1 MDIDKVVKIRISV
14 RPLRWLVNV
23 IGGFML
29 LSMVAC
35 PAVTGNLPPPPVVR
49 ILSATEQAKLA
60 QVAFIELEIMSRPGT
75 AAGFPAKTVA
85 AALVQEA
92 HDVRLDPLFVLAVIE
107 AESNFDVEACSPS
120 KAKGLMQILPS
131 TFASLNPT
139 GSIFDPVEN
148 VRAGTRYLA
157 LLGTSFRRPESIL
170 MAYNGGPGRTSQYL
184 KAQAIGEDY
193 PISDEMR
200 TYPGKVMSKYKRLLA
215 KTGQK
220 PANAHKLFRV
230 TDAPVSM
237 ASIGKQP

>member
-1 MDIDKVVKIRISV
+1 MDIDKVVEIQFNV

-23 IGGFML
+23 LGGFML
-29 LSMVAC
+29 LSMAAC
-35 PAVTGNLPPPPVVR
+35 PAPIANLPPPPIVR
-49 ILSATEQAKLA
+49 ILSAAEQAKLE

-75 AAGFPAKTVA
+75 VTSFPAKAVA
-85 AALVQEA
+85 TILVHEA
-92 HDVRLDPLFVLAVIE
+92 HEARLDPLFVLAVIE
-107 AESNFDVEACSPS
+107 TESNFDLEACSPA

-148 VRAGTRYLA
+148 VRAGIRYLA

-170 MAYNGGPGRTSQYL
+170 MAYNGGPGRTTQYL
-184 KAQAIGEDY
+184 KAQAMGDYY

-200 TYPGKVMSKYKRLLA
+200 TYPYKVMSKYKRLLV
-215 KTGQK
+215 KTGQNS
-220 PANAHKLFRV
+220 AHAHKLFKV
-230 TDAPVSM
+230 PNTPLTV

>member
-1 MDIDKVVKIRISV
+1 
-14 RPLRWLVNV
+14 
-23 IGGFML
+23 
-29 LSMVAC
+29 
-35 PAVTGNLPPPPVVR
+35 
-49 ILSATEQAKLA
+49 
-60 QVAFIELEIMSRPGT
+60 
-75 AAGFPAKTVA
+75 
-85 AALVQEA
+85 
-92 HDVRLDPLFVLAVIE
+92 
-107 AESNFDVEACSPS
+107 
-120 KAKGLMQILPS
+120 MQILPS

-157 LLGTSFRRPESIL
+157 LLGASFRRPESIL

-184 KAQAIGEDY
+184 KAQAAGDYY

-200 TYPGKVMSKYKRLLA
+200 NYPWKVMSKYKRLLA

-230 TDAPVSM
+230 SNTPTMV

>member
-1 MDIDKVVKIRISV
+1 MDIDKTINIQV

-23 IGGFML
+23 LGAITL

-35 PAVTGNLPPPPVVR
+35 PATVHNPPPIKVM
-49 ILSATEQAKLA
+49 SAAERARAA
-60 QVAFIELEIMSRPGT
+60 QIEFIEREIMSRPGVV
-75 AAGFPAKTVA
+75 AGFPAKLVA

-92 HDVRLDPLFVLAVIE
+92 HSVRLDPLFILAVIE

-131 TFASLNPT
+131 TFASLNPK

-157 LLGTSFRRPESIL
+157 LLGGSFRRPESIL
-170 MAYNGGPGRTSQYL
+170 MAYNGGPSRATRYL
-184 KAQAIGEDY
+184 NAQVRGEDY

-200 TYPGKVMSKYKRLLA
+200 NYPHKVMSKYKRLLA
-215 KTGQK
+215 KVGQK
-220 PANAHKLFRV
+220 PANAHKLFRG
-230 TDAPVSM
+230 AAGPVM
-237 ASIGKQP
+237 VASAGKQP

>member
-1 MDIDKVVKIRISV
+1 MDIDKVVKIRINI

-23 IGGFML
+23 MGGFML
-29 LSMVAC
+29 LSMMAC
-35 PAVTGNLPPPPVVR
+35 PAVVGNPPPPPLVR
-49 ILSATEQAKLA
+49 ILSAVEQAKVA

-75 AAGFPAKTVA
+75 ATDFPARTVA
-85 AALVQEA
+85 TTLVQEA

-170 MAYNGGPGRTSQYL
+170 MAYNGGPSRTSQYL
-184 KAQAIGEDY
+184 KAQATGDYY
-193 PISDEMR
+193 PISHEMQ

-230 TDAPVSM
+230 SDALMPV